1 MNTLP
6 GFLFLLASLLA
17 QIYICSELKSYL
29 QKRAIDASVKEKL
42 IRYLAGFFIL
52 SLLPLLWRACL
63 GWSGDRSTSWF
74 MRESF
79 LLSYIWWMGSVGCA
93 MILLGCALFRRLVPI
108 ATRRARAEDVDL
120 GRRDFLCKGV
130 GLAAAAPLVISGY
143 GALFERRRFELEHFS
158 IRVSGLSSALSQV
171 TIAHLTDIHVGPF
184 MPPEELALYVNAVN
198 RLRPDLIALTGDFVT
213 GGDDEVSPCV
223 ETLAKLK
230 ARYGIFACL
239 GNHDS
244 YAGVADELAH
254 LLGENGIS
262 TLRNDATTIQIRDTR
277 IEILG
282 IEDLGTGRPDL
293 RRALTAAEKHPGEVK
308 VLLSHRP
315 EIFPVAARQGIDL
328 VLSGHYHGGQVKLF
342 SNSKSLSV
350 ARFLTPY
357 AEGLY
362 RLPRATD
369 SEKKGANLFV
379 SRGVGVSAL
388 PIRLNCSPQIAH
400 LTLINA

>member
-6 GFLFLLASLLA
+6 GFLFLLVSLLA
-17 QIYICSELKSYL
+17 QIFMCSELKRYL
-29 QKRAIDASVKEKL
+29 QKRAIDAGVGKKL
-42 IRYLAGFFIL
+42 IRYSAILFIL
-52 SLLPLLWRACL
+52 SLLPLLWRAYL
-63 GWSGDRSTSWF
+63 GWQGDRFPAWL

-79 LLSYIWWMGSVGCA
+79 LLSHVWWMGLVGCA
-93 MILLGCALFRRLVPI
+93 MVLLGCALLRWLVPF
-108 ATRRARAEDVDL
+108 ATHPARTGDVDL

-143 GALFERRRFELEHFS
+143 GALIERRRYELEHFP
-158 IRVSGLSSALSQV
+158 IKVSGLSSSLSQL

-184 MPPEELALYVNAVN
+184 MPPEELALYVDAVN
-198 RLRPDLIALTGDFVT
+198 GLRPDLIALTGDFVT

-223 ETLAKLK
+223 ATLAKLK
-230 ARYGIFACL
+230 ARYGVFACL

-244 YAGVADELAH
+244 FAGVADELAY
-254 LLGENGIS
+254 LLGKNGIS
-262 TLRNDATTIQIRDTR
+262 TLRNDATTIQIHDTG

-293 RRALTAAEKHPGEVK
+293 RRALRTAEKHPGEVK

-328 VLSGHYHGGQVKLF
+328 VLSGHYHGGQVKL
-342 SNSKSLSV
+342 LSDRLSI

-362 RLPRATD
+362 RLPRGTGA
-369 SEKKGANLFV
+369 EKKDANLFV
-379 SRGVGVSAL
+379 SRGVGVSGL
-388 PIRLNCSPQIAH
+388 PIRLNCPPQIAH
-400 LTLINA
+400 LTLRKA

>member
-6 GFLFLLASLLA
+6 GFLILLVSLLA
-17 QIYICSELKSYL
+17 QIYICGELKSYL
-29 QKRAIDASVKEKL
+29 HKGAIDSSVGEKL
-42 IRYLAGFFIL
+42 IRYSAGLFIL
-52 SLLPLLWRACL
+52 SLLPLLWRAFF
-63 GWSGDRSTSWF
+63 GWHDDRATSSL

-79 LLSYIWWMGSVGCA
+79 LLSHIWWMGSVGCA
-93 MILLGCALFRRLVPI
+93 MILLGCALFRWLVPF
-108 ATRRARAEDVDL
+108 ARRRTRTEDVDL
-120 GRRDFLCKGV
+120 DRRDFLCKGV

-143 GALFERRRFELEHFS
+143 GALVERRRFELEHFS
-158 IRVSGLSSALSQV
+158 IQVGGLSSSLSQL

-184 MPPEELALYVNAVN
+184 MPPEELALYVDAVN

-223 ETLAKLK
+223 ATLAKLK
-230 ARYGIFACL
+230 ARYGVFACL

-244 YAGVADELAH
+244 YAGVGDELAY

-262 TLRNDATTIQIRDTR
+262 TLRNDATTIRIRDTG

-293 RRALTAAEKHPGEVK
+293 RRALKAAEKRPGEVK

-342 SNSKSLSV
+342 SDPKSLSV

-362 RLPRATD
+362 RLPRGAET
-369 SEKKGANLFV
+369 EKKGANLFV
-379 SRGVGVSAL
+379 SRGVGVSGL
-388 PIRLNCSPQIAH
+388 PIRLNCPPQIAH
-400 LTLINA
+400 LILRKA